1 MNKAMV
7 TIGII
12 LMAIIGIF
20 AINLITSQQTGQE
33 LDYYL
38 LKDTTEAAML
48 DSISASHSFDG
59 QSGVTR
65 MDKER
70 FVESFIRRFADSVD
84 ATRGYTISFY
94 DINETPPKVSIKIT
108 SKSNYLNQDEATDIN
123 TSVDMIIESTYQNDV
138 FTTNLT
144 NKSNNTSTKKYTE
157 ELQKKGN

>member
-12 LMAIIGIF
+12 LMAIIGVL

-38 LKDTTEAAML
+38 LKDTTEAAMK
-48 DSISASHSFDG
+48 DAIVSFDFDG
-59 QSGVTR
+59 RTGLNR

-84 ATRGYTISFY
+84 ATREYDIKFY
-94 DINETPPKVSIKIT
+94 DLNEAPPKVSVIIT
-108 SKSNYLNQDEATDIN
+108 SKSNYLNQSKATDIK
-123 TSVDMIIESTYQNDV
+123 TSVDMIIESTYEDDV
-138 FTTNLT
+138 FTTNISDKG
-144 NKSNNTSTKKYTE
+144 NETSTKKYTE
-157 ELQKKGN
+157 ELQKGK

>member
-12 LMAIIGIF
+12 LMAIIGVL

-38 LKDTTEAAML
+38 LKDTTEAAMK
-48 DSISASHSFDG
+48 DAIVSFDFDG
-59 QSGVTR
+59 RTGLNR

-84 ATRGYTISFY
+84 ATREYDIKFY
-94 DINETPPKVSIKIT
+94 DLNETPPKVSVIIT
-108 SKSNYLNQDEATDIN
+108 SKSNYLNQSKATDIK
-123 TSVDMIIESTYQNDV
+123 TSVDMIIESTYEDDV
-138 FTTNLT
+138 FTTNISDKG
-144 NKSNNTSTKKYTE
+144 NETSTKKYTE
-157 ELQKKGN
+157 ELQKGK

>member
-59 QSGVTR
+59 RTGVSR

-84 ATRGYTISFY
+84 ATRDYTISFY
-94 DINETPPKVSIKIT
+94 DINETPPKVSVKIT

-138 FTTNLT
+138 FTTNL
-144 NKSNNTSTKKYTE
+144 NDKNNSTSTKKYTK
-157 ELQKKGN
+157 ELQKKGK

>member
-12 LMAIIGIF
+12 LMFILGVL

-38 LKDTTEAAML
+38 LKDTTEAAMQ
-48 DSISASHSFDG
+48 DSIMTAEFYGDTGLH
-59 QSGVTR
+59 R

-84 ATRGYTISFY
+84 ATRKY
-94 DINETPPKVSIKIT
+94 DIYFVDLNETPPKASVRIV
-108 SKSNYLNQDEATDIN
+108 SKSNYLNKNEATTID
-123 TSVDMIIESTYQNDV
+123 TSVDMIIETTYQNDQY
-138 FTTNLT
+138 TTNLLDP
-144 NKSNNTSTKKYTE
+144 NNPTSTKNKTE
-157 ELQKKGN
+157 DLKKGK

>member
-157 ELQKKGN
+157 ELQKKGK